1 MSGSLNTLFNGD
13 IPDSIYST
21 TPNALGTPYG
31 YAGVTAAGG
40 TPPTVAPTT
49 TPAGAAPAAAA
60 PTQPMSVTDALQQWA
75 NKQNQNLYGF
85 DPTAAGGQQHLG
97 ILGSAGFPQ
106 FGDPRTTM
114 DYLAQLSQGTVTN
127 PNITPQQALAQF
139 QQMLQAQNNPS
150 YGGYGG
156 GYGGGG
162 QGPDIGGG
170 PTG

>member
-1 MSGSLNTLFNGD
+1 MSGSLNTLFSGD
-13 IPDSIYST
+13 IPDSIYS
-21 TPNALGTPYG
+21 A
-31 YAGVTAAGG
+31 
-40 TPPTVAPTT
+40 

-97 ILGSAGFPQ
+97 ILGSAGFPM

-139 QQMLQAQNNPS
+139 QQMLAQQNNPGANPWGDS
-150 YGGYGG
+150 N
-156 GYGGGG
+156 
-162 QGPDIGGG
+162 PDAAAGRW
-170 PTG
+170 